1 MAYVAR
7 VPEAPVTGRQRRV
20 WLGVYVVVLL
30 VLTLAPLPPLA
41 NRLASRD
48 QLDKVVHFVLLAGLT
63 VMLYW
68 NLAVEG
74 HPPLGRVVGPATA
87 FAALIELLQ
96 APLPYRTM
104 DFWDF
109 VSGMV
114 GAFLAYFVVARL
126 TARR

>member
-7 VPEAPVTGRQRRV
+7 VPEAPMTGRQRRV

-30 VLTLAPLPPLA
+30 VLTLAPLPAMA
-41 NRLASRD
+41 NRLAATD

-63 VMLYW
+63 VILYW
-68 NLAVEG
+68 NLAVAG
-74 HPPLGRVVGPATA
+74 RPPLGRVVGPATA

-109 VSGMV
+109 ICGTA
-114 GAFLAYFVVARL
+114 GAFVAYFVVARL